1 MQRVILKTWS
11 VNLDMSMSETISI
24 LVIDDDARIRLA
36 LEYNLKM
43 DGFEIYQAKNGE
55 EGYQI
60 ALEKRPDLIL
70 LDWMMPEM
78 DGIETLRMLKGHYET
93 RDIPVFMLTAKNSI
107 GDVDEALSLGA
118 DDYMTKP
125 FVVSRLGNIIRKKLE
140 KVATIKNENGD
151 T

>member
-1 MQRVILKTWS
+1 
-11 VNLDMSMSETISI
+11 MSDAISI

-43 DGFEIYQAKNGE
+43 DGFDIYQAKDGE
-55 EGYQI
+55 EGYRI
-60 ALEKRPDLIL
+60 ALKKSPDLIL

-78 DGIETLRMLKGHYET
+78 DGMETLRMLKGHYET
-93 RDIPVFMLTAKNSI
+93 RDIPVFMLTAKDTI
-107 GDVDEALSLGA
+107 GDIDEAMALGA

-140 KVATIKNENGD
+140 KLEEAE
-151 T
+151 

>member
-1 MQRVILKTWS
+1 
-11 VNLDMSMSETISI
+11 MSDAISI

-43 DGFEIYQAKNGE
+43 DGFDIYQAKDGE
-55 EGYQI
+55 EGYRI
-60 ALEKRPDLIL
+60 ALKKSPDLIL

-78 DGIETLRMLKGHYET
+78 DGMETLRTLKGHYET
-93 RDIPVFMLTAKNSI
+93 RDIPVFMLTAKDTI
-107 GDVDEALSLGA
+107 GDIDEAMALGA

-140 KVATIKNENGD
+140 KLEEAE
-151 T
+151 